1 MFKAVSKLCTQCFLA
16 VFYIPLIVSEPPILR
31 DIPTMTVVEGGGV
44 TTIPLDLDPEAFPFP
59 QFRWTMNGQVA
70 TNNTARVTYSYP
82 GVTFTS
88 YDRVDSGTY
97 NLTAT
102 NYRLD
107 NTSVIVGMDT
117 GSFSLDVQC
126 KLVHVL
132 CRVGG
137 CHLNP
142 LIVNYH
148 DFE

>member
-1 MFKAVSKLCTQCFLA
+1 
-16 VFYIPLIVSEPPILR
+16 
-31 DIPTMTVVEGGGV
+31 MTVVEGGGV

-82 GVTFTS
+82 GVTFNS
-88 YDRVDSGTY
+88 YDRVDSGIY

-107 NTSVIVGMDT
+107 NTSVIVGIDT

-126 KLVHVL
+126 KLVCAL
-132 CRVGG
+132 CRVGK

-142 LIVNYH
+142 
-148 DFE
+148 